1 MSAVARFG
9 RNLKI
14 SVDASLREAVRRFF
28 LEGFGCSLKHS
39 GDALDQFAFADGE
52 SLGAFYVPAERA
64 LGREAYDVAPW
75 LEFLVD
81 DVAAAEA
88 RLVAA
93 GGERVDF
100 MDKSHPYLRA
110 PGGPVFRL
118 AKG

>member
-1 MSAVARFG
+1 VSAVARFG

-14 SVDASLREAVRRFF
+14 SVDASLRGAVRRFF
-28 LEGFGCSLKHS
+28 IDGFGCALKHS
-39 GDALDQFAFADGE
+39 GDAIDQFAFDDGA

-88 RLVAA
+88 RLLAA

-100 MDKSHPYLRA
+100 MDVSHPYLRA

-118 AKG
+118 AKA